1 MSKNWIAGAIKHPGQ
16 LHRDLHVAQG
26 ENIPQKKIEKAAEG
40 DGKVA
45 MRARLALTLAKMRRK

>member
-1 MSKNWIAGAIKHPGQ
+1 MSKNWIQGAIKHPGQ
-16 LHRDLHVAQG
+16 LHRDLHVKAG

-45 MRARLALTLAKMRRK
+45 MRARLALTLAKMRKR